1 MTMNKIFP
9 FLKNKMRRPSGFQIL
24 SDLHFEIGQQYK
36 EFHIPPK
43 APNLILAG
51 DIGRLIDYDNYLKF
65 LASQT
70 SSFERVFLVLGNHEF
85 YGMTFDAG
93 IDKARQLE
101 KEPSLG
107 GRLVLLHQ
115 TRWDDPASDIT
126 VLGCR
131 LWSKIPEQ
139 SAGITAAKINDFK
152 MIQGWTVD
160 THNGRFTS
168 DLAWLERQLETLP
181 ESHTLA
187 PAGGATKSTRAVL
200 VVTHHAPCVE
210 GTSHPK
216 DSGNPWSAAFAT
228 DILNDRGRST
238 SGIKCWVF
246 GHTHF
251 TTEIVKQGVR
261 EVSNQRGY
269 VLPGQ
274 QQQVNLKKKA
284 KSAGKHEFDVS
295 RVIEL

>member
-1 MTMNKIFP
+1 MAMSRYFP
-9 FLKNKMRRPSGFQIL
+9 FLKSRIRSHSSFQIL
-24 SDLHFEIGQQYK
+24 SDLHLEIGQQYE
-36 EFHIPPK
+36 EFQIPPK

-51 DIGRLIDYDNYLKF
+51 DIGRLIDYGSYLKF

-93 IDKARQLE
+93 IEKARQLE

-115 TRWDDPASDIT
+115 TRWDDPASDVT
-126 VLGCR
+126 VLGCT

-139 SAGITAAKINDFK
+139 SAGITAAKINDFRK
-152 MIQGWTVD
+152 IQGWTVD
-160 THNGRFTS
+160 THNSRFTS
-168 DLAWLERQLETLP
+168 DLAWLETQLEAISAPHTLP
-181 ESHTLA
+181 
-187 PAGGATKSTRAVL
+187 PTKPTRAVL

-228 DILNDRGRST
+228 DVLDDRGRST

-251 TTEIVKQGVR
+251 TTEILKQGVR
-261 EVSNQRGY
+261 VMSNQRGY

-274 QQQVNLKKKA
+274 QQQIDSKRKA